1 MSSIWTQL
9 SECLQ
14 QKLEKAQSL
23 VISMA
28 IPVIPTFILDY
39 DKSRT

>member
-1 MSSIWTQL
+1 MDSIVRMSTAKVRKGAESRNF
-9 SECLQ
+9 
-14 QKLEKAQSL
+14 
-23 VISMA
+23 MA